1 MNDLACLLRPVSI
14 RMGYER
20 LGFASVTLRG
30 MQHILL
36 YTGMFAMGEHDLPR
50 RCSCHG
56 CSSDYDSAH
65 ILPGGNG
72 RSCHAP
78 APSFPS
84 DPEGYEQIMLIP
96 SNQEQRI
103 EGIVRALC
111 RELFYRGKS
120 FTLTVVADRTEAETV
135 RIIEKLM
142 LRQGMELS
150 YLSAVP
156 TDMEQGNQSGNHSIR
171 LIDLREPKQ

>member
-1 MNDLACLLRPVSI
+1 MT
-14 RMGYER
+14 
-20 LGFASVTLRG
+20 FRG
-30 MQHILL
+30 GAVAMVAHLTMILL
-36 YTGMFAMGEHDLPR
+36 IYFLAAMAVHAMHQRHL
-50 RCSCHG
+50 SC
-56 CSSDYDSAH
+56 
-65 ILPGGNG
+65 P
-72 RSCHAP
+72 
-78 APSFPS
+78 
-84 DPEGYEQIMLIP
+84 DPEGYEQILLIP

-142 LRQGMELS
+142 HRQGMELS

-156 TDMEQGNQSGNHSIR
+156 SDMEQGNQTGNRSIR

>member
-1 MNDLACLLRPVSI
+1 MT
-14 RMGYER
+14 
-20 LGFASVTLRG
+20 FRG
-30 MQHILL
+30 GAVAMVAHLTMILL
-36 YTGMFAMGEHDLPR
+36 IYFLAAM
-50 RCSCHG
+50 
-56 CSSDYDSAH
+56 AV
-65 ILPGGNG
+65 
-72 RSCHAP
+72 HAMHQRHLSRP
-78 APSFPS
+78 
-84 DPEGYEQIMLIP
+84 DPEGYEQILLIP

-156 TDMEQGNQSGNHSIR
+156 TDMEQGNQTGNHSIR